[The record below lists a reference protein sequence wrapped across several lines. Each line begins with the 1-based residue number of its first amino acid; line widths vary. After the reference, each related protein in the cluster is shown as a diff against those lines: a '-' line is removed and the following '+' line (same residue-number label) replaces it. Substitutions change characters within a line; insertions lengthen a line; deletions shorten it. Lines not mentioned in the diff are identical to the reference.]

1 MKLAAQIICTAA
13 LAGLFSWA
21 LLVGME
27 REVLRQH
34 AHTQAMCKNY
44 GVAMNSWARQ
54 NNLTPPCAE

>member
-13 LAGLFSWA
+13 LAGFFSWA

-27 REVLRQH
+27 REVLRQQ
-34 AHTQAMCKNY
+34 AHTAAMCKDY

-54 NNLTPPCAE
+54 RNLKPPCEE